1 MARDPMVE
9 AVHESVKTIKAVSN
23 MWRDLQVKMEKAKKD
38 PHNPVPRS
46 KGEKARNRSRRR
58 GTGW

>member
-1 MARDPMVE
+1 MSREPMIE
-9 AVHESVKTIKAVSN
+9 AVNDSVKTMKVVSTV
-23 MWRDLQVKMEKAKKD
+23 WRDLQVKMEKAKKD